1 MKKTLLILT
10 SLVFLAGCQ
19 ASSHNTGNITNGGSS
34 AESVQDSENTNK
46 HPKGTERNGHTAL
59 SATASDV
66 AYVAIIVVLGASIIG
81 LVSLLFPR
89 SE

>member
-10 SLVFLAGCQ
+10 SLIFLVGCQ

-46 HPKGTERNGHTAL
+46 HPKGTQRNGHHPL
-59 SATASDV
+59 SATTSTV
-66 AYVAIIVVLGASIIG
+66 AHVALIALLGVTVIYTVA
-81 LVSLLFPR
+81 LLFPT
-89 SE
+89 E